1 MSSWKGNLPKLPI
14 ILKYSAFDYLMYS
27 KGKLSLDFLVNPPRT
42 WLEPVLSIVL
52 SLNGS
57 IIPSSGYEI
66 GGSSEGFHEDDFNP
80 IVHSEDCVASDN
92 DEMED

>member
-1 MSSWKGNLPKLPI
+1 MGNHTV
-14 ILKYSAFDYLMYS
+14 
-27 KGKLSLDFLVNPPRT
+27 GKLWVVIPSFGGEHYGAHGDGYHA
-42 WLEPVLSIVL
+42 
-52 SLNGS
+52 GS

-66 GGSSEGFHEDDFNP
+66 GGSSEGFHEDDFDP